1 MGKERGKES
10 RWREKEVGEERLRR
24 GKKGKRRREKRNCR
38 WEGGQRKWREKMD
51 DGDDEEQLLKG
62 VWRENPCGELPELLV
77 DVQPT
82 ESVFMFASPT
92 AKQSC
97 CVLIIQY

>member
-1 MGKERGKES
+1 M
-10 RWREKEVGEERLRR
+10 
-24 GKKGKRRREKRNCR
+24 
-38 WEGGQRKWREKMD
+38 EKMD
-51 DGDDEEQLLKG
+51 DGDDEEQQQQQLLKG

-77 DVQPT
+77 DIQPT
-82 ESVFMFASPT
+82 ESVFVFASPT